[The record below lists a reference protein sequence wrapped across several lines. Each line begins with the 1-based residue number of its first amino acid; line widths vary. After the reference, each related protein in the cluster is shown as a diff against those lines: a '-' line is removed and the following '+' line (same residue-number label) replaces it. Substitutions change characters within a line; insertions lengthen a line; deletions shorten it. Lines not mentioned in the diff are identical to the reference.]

1 MQEQDQHCLCKPG
14 WRRSRRPSSKPA
26 QEKPPARMGS
36 LQKSIR
42 LQDQQPLTPST
53 ASSTAYGRKRTFPR
67 SSETPQSSPFTKRR
81 AANLTVATT
90 GAITP
95 VYCWVYKTVVLTSL
109 LYGCE
114 TWTLYRRHI
123 KLLERFHMRSL
134 RSILGIKWQD
144 MITNLEVLDRAETTS
159 IEAMILKAQLRWT
172 GHIIR
177 MDSDRIPKQLLYG
190 VLSKGKRKQGR
201 PLKRFKDCIK
211 ANIAYTGIATKQ
223 LEECAQDHT
232 GWRALTREA
241 TKAFEAHRRANVT
254 EARAKRKAAG
264 ETPKPPGQF
273 PCSHCGRV

>member
-1 MQEQDQHCLCKPG
+1 MEEVQKAIKQTSSGKAPGKDGIPAEIYKAAGPATLNAFHSLLYSIWEEEDIPQEFRDATIISLYKKKGSKSDCGNYRGYHSCLLLL
-14 WRRSRRPSSKPA
+14 R
-26 QEKPPARMGS
+26 
-36 LQKSIR
+36 
-42 LQDQQPLTPST
+42 
-53 ASSTAYGRKRTFPR
+53 
-67 SSETPQSSPFTKRR
+67 
-81 AANLTVATT
+81 
-90 GAITP
+90 
-95 VYCWVYKTVVLTSL
+95 VYKTVVLTSL